1 MSAEPITP
9 ICPTCKSDRNRCRA
23 ETGYVWPW
31 HITRQLE
38 WARQILADNT
48 VEWPDVI
55 ERQRHVD
62 LLRAYV
68 QGRADALADKS

>member
-1 MSAEPITP
+1 M
-9 ICPTCKSDRNRCRA
+9 
-23 ETGYVWPW
+23 
-31 HITRQLE
+31 
-38 WARQILADNT
+38 LADNT
-48 VEWPDVI
+48 VEWPDVL